1 MFDNSPAF
9 QRRVKWQ
16 LMKRYFVGM
25 LVGAT
30 LVAVGSFAV
39 QHRHSASTHPVI
51 APEQRLVQIREQ
63 LDAAMAKTANDTTA
77 LPEVRAD
84 ALAAEAKVDA
94 LFALDARLGSKETQV
109 YIQQESEHWTRVSGA
124 VLNPHPKPR
133 LTSPELAA
141 LQEQMGGIIN
151 GLMPE
156 QQADALAT
164 QRKVEALTALDAFLG
179 TSEEPIFFRQ
189 EIDRQ
194 QRVLDVMRANVR

>member
-1 MFDNSPAF
+1 
-9 QRRVKWQ
+9 
-16 LMKRYFVGM
+16 MKRYFVGI
-25 LVGAT
+25 LIGAA
-30 LVAVGSFAV
+30 LGAMGFFAV
-39 QHRHSASTHPVI
+39 QHRHPSSSHPAV

-63 LDAAMAKTANDTTA
+63 LDAAMSKTANDTTV

-84 ALAAEAKVDA
+84 ALAAKAKVDA
-94 LFALDARLGSKETQV
+94 LFALDARLGSNETQV

-124 VLNPHPKPR
+124 VPHPHPKPQ

-141 LQEQMGGIIN
+141 LQEQMGGIID

-156 QQADALAT
+156 QRADAIAT

-194 QRVLDVMRANVR
+194 QRVLDIMRANVR